1 MADLSDLVD
10 GFLKSRVA
18 GISDAHMRE
27 EASVAGWSATD
38 IETAFSGMESKFPH
52 GEMSPATSVPFTPL
66 SSKSSFKVPVL
77 VGIGVLGL
85 ILIGGI
91 AYAYV
96 EKMGPFAKAPYQE
109 DNLLSGL
116 LAKSSEIDSSAYK
129 VGFALYMK
137 GREADAK
144 PLTLEIKDSS
154 ELKEKYLRD
163 LERAESVNRILS
175 TLRDETSFPPS
186 ISGLKPA
193 YEEYGDNSPIDITD
207 PRTNAQYAYK
217 TTDGG
222 TDFALEVT
230 FETDDALS
238 AIRDVMLFE
247 IQEDATLAP
256 QSPEK
261 IEGNKVTF
269 TKSSRGLYLP
279 SEPPKAFFEQL
290 SEYAMYIPP
299 EINIQSSVFVAAGK
313 NAANNGSIDWKVGL
327 DGSGDLGDLSYK
339 VNVEALKY
347 ASDYYVKINN
357 MPAPFGGF
365 LPPKGQ
371 WVRFNASSSDEAG
384 SMNPFLSPED
394 LAQTE
399 EDFKDN
405 RVAFMALIKKTA
417 ELADK
422 ERLFSF
428 KNRPQKEKVGER
440 SLYRYD
446 LSVRKEAIVPFYKK
460 LAAEAVKAEYKVDDI
475 IRIDEGYL
483 KYLESSEFSEMFDY
497 YNKNVSV
504 TLWVDQ
510 KGFPAMLKYA
520 IRIVPPADVIF
531 LKDKQLMLEF
541 TVSLEDINK
550 PLRIDRPEGSKTY
563 EEVMKE
569 NGNPF
574 EKFIQRVKSSTL
586 KASLGSLFW

>member
-1 MADLSDLVD
+1 MVDFSELVD

-27 EASVAGWSATD
+27 EALSAGWSATD
-38 IETAFSGMESKFPH
+38 IDAAFSIIASKVPH
-52 GEMSPATSVPFTPL
+52 GEISPVTSVTLAPI
-66 SSKSSFKVPVL
+66 SSARSFKVPVFI
-77 VGIGVLGL
+77 GIGVLGL
-85 ILIGGI
+85 ILIGGV
-91 AYAYV
+91 AYMYV

-109 DNLLSGL
+109 DNLFSGL
-116 LAKSSEIDSSAYK
+116 LTKSSEIDSSAYK
-129 VGFALYMK
+129 VGFALYTK

-144 PLTLEIKDSS
+144 PFTLEIKDSP
-154 ELKEKYLRD
+154 EIKEKYLRD
-163 LERAESVNRILS
+163 SERAESVNRILS
-175 TLRDETSFPPS
+175 TLQEKARIPS
-186 ISGLKPA
+186 SINGLKPA
-193 YEEYGDNSPIDITD
+193 YEEYGDNSLIDITD

-238 AIRDVMLFE
+238 AIRDVVLFQ
-247 IQEDATLAP
+247 IQENATLAP

-269 TKSSRGLYLP
+269 TKSSGYLYLP
-279 SEPPKAFFEQL
+279 SEPPKAFLEQL

-299 EINIQSSVFVAAGK
+299 EINIQSSVSVVAGK
-313 NAANNGSIDWKVGL
+313 NVSNGDSFDWKFGL

-347 ASDYYVKINN
+347 ARDYYVKINN
-357 MPAPFGGF
+357 MPALFGSF

-384 SMNPFLSPED
+384 FITPFISQD
-394 LAQTE
+394 IAQAE
-399 EDFKDN
+399 EDFKDS
-405 RVAFMALIKKTA
+405 RVAFVALIKKTA
-417 ELADK
+417 EFADK

-428 KNRPQKEKVGER
+428 KNKPQKEKVGER

-446 LSVRKEAIVPFYKK
+446 LSMRKEAIVPFYKK
-460 LAAEAVKAEYKVDDI
+460 FAAEAVKAEYKDDDI

-497 YNKNVSV
+497 YNKNISV

-510 KGFPAMLKYA
+510 KGFPAMLKYT
-520 IRIVPPADVIF
+520 IRIVPPDDVAT
-531 LKDKQLMLEF
+531 LKDKQFMLEF
-541 TVSLEDINK
+541 TISLDDINE

-569 NGNPF
+569 KGNPLG
-574 EKFIQRVKSSTL
+574 KFIQRVKSSTL
-586 KASLGSLFW
+586 EANLGSLFR

>member
-10 GFLKSRVA
+10 GFLRSRVA

-38 IETAFSGMESKFPH
+38 IETAFSGMESKVPH
-52 GEMSPATSVPFTPL
+52 GEMSPVASIPFMPA

-77 VGIGVLGL
+77 IGIGVLGL

-129 VGFALYMK
+129 AGFALYMK

-154 ELKEKYLRD
+154 
-163 LERAESVNRILS
+163 
-175 TLRDETSFPPS
+175 
-186 ISGLKPA
+186 
-193 YEEYGDNSPIDITD
+193 
-207 PRTNAQYAYK
+207 
-217 TTDGG
+217 
-222 TDFALEVT
+222 
-230 FETDDALS
+230 
-238 AIRDVMLFE
+238 
-247 IQEDATLAP
+247 
-256 QSPEK
+256 
-261 IEGNKVTF
+261 
-269 TKSSRGLYLP
+269 SRLYLP
-279 SEPPKAFFEQL
+279 SEPPKAFLEQL

-299 EINIQSSVFVAAGK
+299 EINIQSSVSVVAGK
-313 NAANNGSIDWKVGL
+313 NAANGDSFDWKVGL

-384 SMNPFLSPED
+384 SMNPFISPED

-405 RVAFMALIKKTA
+405 RAAFLAVIKKTA
-417 ELADK
+417 EFADK

-428 KNRPQKEKVGER
+428 KNKPQKEKVGER

-475 IRIDEGYL
+475 TRIGEGYL

-497 YNKNVSV
+497 YNKNISV
-504 TLWVDQ
+504 TLWTDQ

-520 IRIVPPADVIF
+520 IRIVPPDDVIS

-541 TVSLEDINK
+541 TVSLEDINE
-550 PLRIDRPEGSKTY
+550 PLRIDRPESSKTY